1 MTQIS
6 ARKFYL
12 VISLQNI
19 IVKFLTTNNKSLL
32 PKTKLHTLKLL
43 FSQQLALLL
52 NDFKASWEK
61 VDLEIWI
68 NKSEKH
74 AIIAWQLFLHTSNL
88 YAGPRKKL
96 SIA

>member
-6 ARKFYL
+6 VRKFYL

-43 FSQQLALLL
+43 FSQQLALLD
-52 NDFKASWEK
+52 DFKASWEK

-68 NKSEKH
+68 NKSGKH
-74 AIIAWQLFLHTSNL
+74 AIIAWQLFLHISNL

>member
-6 ARKFYL
+6 VRKFYL

-32 PKTKLHTLKLL
+32 PKTKLHTLQLL
-43 FSQQLALLL
+43 FSQQLSILL

-74 AIIAWQLFLHTSNL
+74 AIIAW
-88 YAGPRKKL
+88 
-96 SIA
+96 

>member
-32 PKTKLHTLKLL
+32 PKTKLQTLKLL
-43 FSQQLALLL
+43 FSQQLALLD
-52 NDFKASWEK
+52 DFKASWEK